1 MEYIY
6 AALILHSA
14 GKEVTEDAVT
24 KVMTAA
30 GIAVDGSR
38 VKALIAALD
47 GVNIAEA
54 IEKSAV
60 AAVAAAPAAAAS
72 AGPGPARRS
81 DSEFSSFVPPSNWFL
96 YGYDESR
103 GPFLHGCGRIRCSRL
118 KSRTVDR
125 LTQNRA

>member
-60 AAVAAAPAAAAS
+60 AAVAAAPAAAGVAAPAAAEAAPEKKAEEEKADEES
-72 AGPGPARRS
+72 GMAGLGAL
-81 DSEFSSFVPPSNWFL
+81 F
-96 YGYDESR
+96 G
-103 GPFLHGCGRIRCSRL
+103 
-118 KSRTVDR
+118 
-125 LTQNRA
+125 

>member
-14 GKEVTEDAVT
+14 GKEINEDAVT

-30 GIAVDGSR
+30 GIAVDDSR

-47 GVNIAEA
+47 GVDIAEA

-60 AAVAAAPAAAAS
+60 AAVAAAPAAAAPAAAAAEEEAAPEEEEKDEEGGM
-72 AGPGPARRS
+72 AGLGAL
-81 DSEFSSFVPPSNWFL
+81 F
-96 YGYDESR
+96 G
-103 GPFLHGCGRIRCSRL
+103 
-118 KSRTVDR
+118 
-125 LTQNRA
+125 